1 MAAKLSIATYPEKV
15 LKRKAG
21 EAAATSEMRKLIP
34 QMIQAMYEND
44 GIGLAAPQIGI
55 SQRVIIVETSQDPRA
70 HKEDRKSG
78 TPGKPALPAGRPL
91 AFLNPKILSK
101 SKETETAEEG
111 CLSLPG
117 IFVPIKRAQNIEVLC
132 QTSKGDSVKI
142 EASGLVARIFQHEI
156 DHLQGTLII
165 DHLTPVK
172 RFKLRNQLRE
182 IAQQNKQ

>member
-1 MAAKLSIATYPEKV
+1 MKLSIVTYPEKV

-21 EAAATSEMRKLIP
+21 ETKASAEIQKLVP
-34 QMIQAMYEND
+34 QMVQTMYDND

-55 SQRVIIVETSQDPRA
+55 SQRIIIVETSQDPRA
-70 HKEDRKSG
+70 HKEDRRKG
-78 TPGKPALPAGRPL
+78 IRGKPL
-91 AFLNPKILSK
+91 AFLNPRIVQK

-117 IFVPIKRAQNIEVLC
+117 IFVPIKRAQSIEVLC
-132 QTSKGDSVKI
+132 QTPEGDSVKI

-156 DHLQGTLII
+156 DHLRGTLII

-172 RFKLRNQLRE
+172 RFKLRNQLKE